1 MVWGVGERYPVRRS
15 RRPRFRAILPLLAVD
30 AGEDPEPGADRDETG
45 SPSGVWGAPSA
56 SQRVEV
62 APSADPSGSEQASA
76 DATEAARPASVPSL
90 PGPHIA
96 VAGPHH
102 GIHEPEH
109 ARAWLSSLD
118 GGEGPRTQDGTTGTT
133 GEPYRWPD
141 VDDAPSGFGAVAQR
155 RSATTEPPPSHPW
168 RFVAGPRGVGGGD
181 VSADVAPGPAEGSEG
196 TPASSHADQLAS
208 ESAALGVEP
217 TLSGYDGAGG
227 EAVPA
232 DHEPT
237 AHPTQADPGGHEH
250 HDSSLSTPRDDAP
263 GVAHVA
269 PEPGGGSSDDTPGAH
284 GPHEDVRSPDASRP
298 VGRPGEGLRD
308 AEPEPAPASEP
319 RSPSELTAPPQPT
332 PSPDPEPAHAEP
344 VEGPPEPPI
353 SSTEPAATPATTPG
367 PVPGLANLRLPER
380 QGPTELPTTRAIVVG
395 VANQKGG
402 VGKTTTTVSLAAAVA
417 QAGVRTLVVDLDP
430 QGNATTGLG
439 RRAEEGD
446 PSSYGVLVEG
456 LPVGD
461 AVQRTEVELLDVLP
475 SSLDLAGA
483 EVELVPAF
491 SRELRLRRALES
503 VAERYDL
510 ILVDCPPSLGL
521 LTINALVASDQVLV
535 PIQCE
540 YYALEGLGQL
550 MRTVQ
555 LVGDNLNRDLELGG
569 VVLTMYDGRTKLSQQ
584 VVDEVRA
591 YFGEQAYETVIPR
604 TVRLS
609 EAPSFGQPITIFDP
623 TSRGS
628 RAYERLAHEVI
639 ARLGLP
645 SSQPPE
651 PVDGR
656 SALDRLLGGPAPA
669 PPADPAP
676 GEHDAP
682 RSTAAPS
689 GGDAPAPSDGA
700 RAEPIAPSPPT
711 DATAPE
717 QPEGQL

>member
-1 MVWGVGERYPVRRS
+1 MVWRLGERYPVRPT
-15 RRPRFRAILPLLAVD
+15 RRPRFRAIAPLVLVD
-30 AGEDPEPGADRDETG
+30 AGDHAAPGGDHERADSLPDQ
-45 SPSGVWGAPSA
+45 WDAPAA

-62 APSADPSGSEQASA
+62 ETGGGSPANERADGSPASEGGLDVPSD
-76 DATEAARPASVPSL
+76 AARLSAVTHP
-90 PGPHIA
+90 A

-102 GIHEPEH
+102 GAYEPEH
-109 ARAWLSSLD
+109 ARAWLSRLA
-118 GGEGPRTQDGTTGTT
+118 GEEGEGAHGRTAEAHGRPEEDL
-133 GEPYRWPD
+133 
-141 VDDAPSGFGAVAQR
+141 PSGFGSATPR
-155 RSATTEPPPSHPW
+155 GPATTEPVPPHPW
-168 RFVAGPRGVGGGD
+168 RFVAGPGGD
-181 VSADVAPGPAEGSEG
+181 GDVAASGAPYPDEDPGADAVPEELR
-196 TPASSHADQLAS
+196 ASSHAEQLTS
-208 ESAALGVEP
+208 EADALGVEP
-217 TLSGYDGAGG
+217 ALSSYDGAGG
-227 EAVPA
+227 TGVPA
-232 DHEPT
+232 EDVPP
-237 AHPTQADPGGHEH
+237 AHLVQAEPGGHEH
-250 HDSSLSTPRDDAP
+250 DHPPATTEGD
-263 GVAHVA
+263 
-269 PEPGGGSSDDTPGAH
+269 PEPDPPGSAANGGSADEPSVPH
-284 GPHEDVRSPDASRP
+284 GPHVDARTPDGSGPNGRSDR
-298 VGRPGEGLRD
+298 GTG
-308 AEPEPAPASEP
+308 EPEPAADASG
-319 RSPSELTAPPQPT
+319 SA
-332 PSPDPEPAHAEP
+332 PEP
-344 VEGPPEPPI
+344 VDPPAP
-353 SSTEPAATPATTPG
+353 TPG

-380 QGPTELPTTRAIVVG
+380 QGPTELPTSRAIVVG

-439 RRAEEGD
+439 LRAEEGD

-456 LPVGD
+456 LPVAD
-461 AVQRTEVELLDVLP
+461 AIQRTEVDLLDVLP

-491 SRELRLRRALES
+491 SRELRLRRALEM
-503 VAERYDL
+503 VTERYDL

-591 YFGEQAYETVIPR
+591 YFGAQAYETVIPR

-609 EAPSFGQPITIFDP
+609 EAPSFGQPITVFDP

-628 RAYERLAHEVI
+628 RAYERLAQEVI

-669 PPADPAP
+669 PT
-676 GEHDAP
+676 
-682 RSTAAPS
+682 SPS
-689 GGDAPAPSDGA
+689 A
-700 RAEPIAPSPPT
+700 PT

-717 QPEGQL
+717 QPEGQP